1 MEEYDEFDSISDE
14 LSYQRVS
21 EDVHKKI
28 KNKWNKLKKVLDNT
42 NVPEEVR
49 EEIQDFND
57 LMNYFFE

>member
-1 MEEYDEFDSISDE
+1 MEEYDEFDSMSDE

-57 LMNYFFE
+57 LMDYFFE

>member
-1 MEEYDEFDSISDE
+1 MEEYDEFDSMSDE